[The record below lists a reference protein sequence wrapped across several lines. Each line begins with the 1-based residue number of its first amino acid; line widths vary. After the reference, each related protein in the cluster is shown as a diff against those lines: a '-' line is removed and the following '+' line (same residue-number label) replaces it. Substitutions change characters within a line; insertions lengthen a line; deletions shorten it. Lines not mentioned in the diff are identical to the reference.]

1 MNRTITAILTTFLV
15 VFALADC
22 GDQNRKIV
30 IRYPHQMQYIN
41 HFKQEGTQ
49 KLQVWQGD
57 SLVYSLSR
65 SLDFNISQRVLR
77 VLPDS
82 SAAVEENSTM
92 LLIGQNRKDTTVIDT
107 MKEDRSF
114 IIYEAPN
121 GRIVDFETKGKYDSL
136 TTAHF
141 RSWYE
146 QACPVFP
153 DSAVGIGSTWVNSN
167 TVVVDS
173 QKLETSTSFKVRGF
187 EQMRG
192 YDCIVVEFSGN
203 IILPI
208 RSDPKDT
215 MLRGGMDE
223 IRVDGT
229 FWFAW
234 KEGFFAEQSQ
244 KEVILGRRDLVEK
257 GKPFTR
263 NYRIDGNARMYIAE
277 RQRI

>member
-1 MNRTITAILTTFLV
+1 
-15 VFALADC
+15 
-22 GDQNRKIV
+22 
-30 IRYPHQMQYIN
+30 MQYTN
-41 HFKQEGTQ
+41 HFKQDGSQ

-65 SLDFNISQRVLR
+65 TLTFDISQQVLR

-92 LLIGQNRKDTTVIDT
+92 VLICPNRKDSTLIDT
-107 MKEDRSF
+107 MKDNRSF
-114 IIYEAPN
+114 ILYEAPN
-121 GRIVDFETKGKYDSL
+121 GKIVDFESKGKLDSL

-153 DSAVGIGSTWVNSN
+153 DSAVGIGSTWVNRN

-173 QKLETSTSFKVRGF
+173 QTLGTSTSFKVTGF
-187 EQMRG
+187 EQSHG

-208 RSDPKDT
+208 RVEKGDT
-215 MLRGGMDE
+215 MLRGGLDE

-244 KEVILGRRDLVEK
+244 KETITGRRDLTEK
-257 GKPFTR
+257 GKEFTR
-263 NYRIDGNARMYIAE
+263 HYRIDGNARMYVSE
-277 RQRI
+277 RTRN

>member
-1 MNRTITAILTTFLV
+1 MNRTITAILFVSASL
-15 VFALADC
+15 LAFGSC
-22 GDQNRKIV
+22 GEQSRKIV

-65 SLDFNISQRVLR
+65 SLNFDISQQVLR

-82 SAAVEENSTM
+82 SAAIEENSTM
-92 LLIGQNRKDTTVIDT
+92 LLIGRNRKDTTVIDT

-114 IIYEAPN
+114 VLYEAPN
-121 GRIVDFETKGKYDSL
+121 GKIVDFETKGKYDSL

-153 DSAVGIGSTWVNSN
+153 DSAVGIGSTWANRN

-173 QKLETSTSFKVRGF
+173 QNLQTSTSFKVRGF

-192 YDCIVVEFSGN
+192 YDCIVVDFFGN
-203 IILPI
+203 IILPL
-208 RSDPKDT
+208 RVEKGDT
-215 MLRGGMDE
+215 MVRGGLDE

-234 KEGFFAEQSQ
+234 KEGFFAQQTQ
-244 KEVILGRRDLVEK
+244 KETIVGRRDMIAK
-257 GKPFTR
+257 GKEFKR
-263 NYRIDGNARMYIAE
+263 HYRIEGNANMYIAE